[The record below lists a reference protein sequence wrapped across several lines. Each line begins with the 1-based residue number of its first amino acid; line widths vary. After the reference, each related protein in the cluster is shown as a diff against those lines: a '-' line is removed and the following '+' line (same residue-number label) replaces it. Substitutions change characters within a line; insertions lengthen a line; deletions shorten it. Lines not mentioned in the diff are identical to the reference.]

1 MTAIIWLI
9 VIATTIYLSW
19 NIGNRAVSK
28 IAGLTTVG
36 FWLAWTLGLSSLVVG
51 YTITGPLF
59 IVQLGIIIVVLYLSL
74 KIRKNKFLI
83 DRLKK
88 DLKRLD
94 NANLDS
100 SIHNIS
106 NTEIKVLDTPK
117 RHRKVLLET
126 LDKAKKTIVIFSGWL
141 TDYSVNEEFRDKLKK
156 CLERDVDIIIAWGYK
171 KSGSVGSENK
181 NKAEKSM
188 RDLQE
193 WTSIKKTKGILDT
206 FYFPNHSKILIC
218 DTNYA
223 IMGSFNWLSNSGG
236 SENEE
241 RSWIVYNKQ
250 FIEKELIDITKSLY
264 DPKKPVS
271 RRKLIKNFVP
281 FSRY

>member
-9 VIATTIYLSW
+9 VIAVSIYLSW
-19 NIGNRAVSK
+19 NVGNKVVSK

-171 KSGSVGSENK
+171 KSGSVGSEHK

>member
-9 VIATTIYLSW
+9 VIAVSIYLSW
-19 NIGNRAVSK
+19 NVGNKFVSK

-59 IVQLGIIIVVLYLSL
+59 IVQLGIIIVVFYLSL
-74 KIRKNKFLI
+74 KMRKNKFLI

-223 IMGSFNWLSNSGG
+223 VMGSFNWLSNSGG

-241 RSWIVYNKQ
+241 RSYIIYNKK
-250 FIEKELIDITKSLY
+250 FIEKEMVDIMKNLY
-264 DPKKPVS
+264 DPKKPMS
-271 RRKLIKNFVP
+271 RRKLLKNFVP

>member
-9 VIATTIYLSW
+9 VIAVSIYLSW

-193 WTSIKKTKGILDT
+193 WTSIKKTKGILET